1 MKKKLFSFILAAA
14 MALSL
19 PAAAF
24 ASDTLVDAD
33 GQPVSNDVFDDG
45 WQKATPTDLIEFAA
59 MEALG
64 AVNAGV
70 VIEEEYGAND
80 DSDLVGAKVAS
91 SSIGSSRYSNTS
103 GGVSAT
109 AVFNKKA
116 STAKC
121 NILMQVKSNGSWV
134 SATNLP
140 VYSYIKT
147 VYNKSSITA
156 GKTFTLKS
164 GKVYR
169 AKITFVDTNSSGT
182 YTTTRYTGSF

>member
-45 WQKATPTDLIEFAA
+45 WEKATPADLMEFAA
-59 MEALG
+59 MEAL
-64 AVNAGV
+64 ATVDDGV
-70 VIEEEYGAND
+70 VTEEEYGD
-80 DSDLVGAKVAS
+80 DENLMGVKVS
-91 SSIGSSRYSNTS
+91 TTSIGRSRISSTS
-103 GGVSAT
+103 GSVSAYAT
-109 AVFNKKA
+109 FNKKA

-134 SATNLP
+134 TASNLP
-140 VYSYIKT
+140 VWSYTKY
-147 VYNKSSITA
+147 VYNKNSISA
-156 GKTFTLKS
+156 GKTFTLKK

-169 AKITFVDTNSSGT
+169 AKITFYDKNSSGAYTKT
-182 YTTTRYTGSF
+182 YYTGSF